1 MLHTALAM
9 HVSEWP
15 LVLFTILAQMA
26 VGSFVTLGVVQ
37 LFARRHADLKT
48 VDKLSDP
55 ALYAIGP
62 VMVVAIG
69 VSFFHLGNPVN
80 ALQVVGGLA
89 HSWLSWELSFGAA
102 FAVAGAVFAL
112 CQWRKWFTP
121 LLRQLVAGVT
131 ALLGIGLVFCMSMVY
146 AGLRTVPAWHT
157 WATPVSFFAT
167 AFLLGALAV
176 GTAFVGEA
184 AVRRRRAA
192 DAADAADERTTRLTR
207 GTLRGIG
214 IASIVLLA
222 VEFVVIPISVA
233 TLATNGSAAAEQ
245 SMSALMATGGL
256 WFVLR
261 LVLVGLGAGV
271 LGFFLYRTATKG
283 GDRILAIT
291 ASSAFGLVLVAETLG
306 RVLFYD
312 GLFHVGI

>member
-1 MLHTALAM
+1 MLHTEVAM
-9 HVSEWP
+9 NVSEWP

-37 LFARRHADLKT
+37 LFARRHADLET

-55 ALYAIGP
+55 AVYAIGP
-62 VMVVAIG
+62 VMVLSIG
-69 VSFFHLGNPVN
+69 VAFFHLGNPINTLHVL
-80 ALQVVGGLA
+80 AGLGHA
-89 HSWLSWELSFGAA
+89 WLSRELFLGAG
-102 FAVAGAVFAL
+102 FAVLGAVFAL
-112 CQWRKWFTP
+112 CQWRKWLTP
-121 LLRQLVAGVT
+121 AWRQVLAAVT
-131 ALLGIGLVFCMSMVY
+131 AVVGLGFVFCMSMVY
-146 AGLRTVPAWHT
+146 ASLSTVPGWNT
-157 WATPVSFFAT
+157 PTTPVSFFAT
-167 AFLLGALAV
+167 TFLLGALAV
-176 GTAFVGEA
+176 GTAFVVEDWLRRRKAGSEA
-184 AVRRRRAA
+184 A
-192 DAADAADERTTRLTR
+192 DTTLDRLTR

-222 VEFVVIPISVA
+222 VEFVVIPITVA
-233 TLATNGSAAAEQ
+233 SLATDGSAAAQQ

-283 GDRILAIT
+283 GARLLAIT
-291 ASSAFGLVLVAETLG
+291 ATSAFGLVLVAEALG

-312 GLFHVGI
+312 SLFHLGI